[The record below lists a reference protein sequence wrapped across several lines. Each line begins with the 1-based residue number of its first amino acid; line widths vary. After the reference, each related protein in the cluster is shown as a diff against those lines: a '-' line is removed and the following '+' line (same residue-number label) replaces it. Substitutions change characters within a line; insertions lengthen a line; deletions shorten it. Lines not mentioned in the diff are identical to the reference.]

1 LCGPPGDH
9 SAQLRSPGQGERETS
24 YTPFTWFSYGSNT
37 TLLLRRNN
45 ILLRKAN
52 NENSYL
58 TMRFRYVIIM
68 RFDDVII
75 TRFHYVIIDALLTNA
90 ASIVERNVTGEA
102 AGIHINC
109 FLLLLLPL

>member
-1 LCGPPGDH
+1 
-9 SAQLRSPGQGERETS
+9 
-24 YTPFTWFSYGSNT
+24 
-37 TLLLRRNN
+37 
-45 ILLRKAN
+45 
-52 NENSYL
+52 
-58 TMRFRYVIIM
+58 M